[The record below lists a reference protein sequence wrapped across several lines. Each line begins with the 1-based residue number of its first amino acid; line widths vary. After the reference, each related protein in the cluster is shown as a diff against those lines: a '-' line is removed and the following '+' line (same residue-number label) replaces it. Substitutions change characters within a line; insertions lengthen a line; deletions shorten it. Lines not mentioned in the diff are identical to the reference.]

1 MKKTNAFATFI
12 DEKYIPLDKK
22 LKITIAVV
30 LFLLPVV
37 LFYFAL
43 FQPQVKESN
52 RLTKEKETIIKK
64 LKAAKITAA
73 NEGKLK
79 EELEAMKQLFE
90 ETATLLP
97 KEKEIPSLLTNIS
110 ALGRGSG
117 LDFLTFKPI
126 AEIPKDFYSEIPI
139 EIKVRGPYHN
149 MGSFLDQ
156 VSKLDRIVTVANINM
171 GGPKKDAGE
180 MLLESSFR
188 LVTYQFT
195 NKKLA
200 DPNDK
205 KKKKKKK
212 KKRRN

>member
-37 LFYFAL
+37 LFYFLL
-43 FQPQVKESN
+43 FQPQMEKSSRLEKQKEN
-52 RLTKEKETIIKK
+52 IINELQVAKN
-64 LKAAKITAA
+64 KAANK
-73 NEGKLK
+73 GKLE
-79 EELEAMKQLFE
+79 EELAAMAALFE

-117 LDFLTFKPI
+117 LDFLTFKPV

-156 VSKLDRIVTVANINM
+156 VSKLDRIVTVTNINM
-171 GGPKKDAGE
+171 GGPKKDGGE
-180 MLLESSFR
+180 MLLESSCR

-195 NKKLA
+195 NKKLEKP
-200 DPNDK
+200 DD
-205 KKKKKKK
+205 KKKKKK